1 MVKKASNL
9 SDLKPFITNLFCCY
23 RNDRNLLLISS
34 LSLESYDSVGQSK
47 QCIIATASY
56 VHTRVNLGSALSVK
70 DISGFHKLAVSSFG
84 TQSLGLG
91 ISAVL
96 CRTYS
101 LFMSE

>member
-23 RNDRNLLLISS
+23 RNDRDLLLISS

-70 DISGFHKLAVSSFG
+70 NVSGLYELSVGSLSSK
-84 TQSLGLG
+84 SLGLG